1 MPEAVVY
8 LKQCKL
14 GHSDI
19 CIEKK
24 VDVTAMAV
32 ISFIYI
38 YLFPMNRVFHQR

>member
-1 MPEAVVY
+1 MLESVVY

-24 VDVTAMAV
+24 VDVPAMAA
-32 ISFIYI
+32 ISFYI
-38 YLFPMNRVFHQR
+38 FLFPMNRVFHKR